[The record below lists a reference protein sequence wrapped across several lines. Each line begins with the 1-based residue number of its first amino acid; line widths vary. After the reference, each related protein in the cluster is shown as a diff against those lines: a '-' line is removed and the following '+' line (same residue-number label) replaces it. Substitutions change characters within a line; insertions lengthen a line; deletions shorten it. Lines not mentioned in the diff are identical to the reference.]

1 MDQRWEVGITGCIAL
16 CACGLEV
23 QRRRTYREPDARR
36 SAAYAAPC
44 LAPAAD
50 AGVHTSRPWMPH
62 TSRPWSTSLPPA
74 LAWSKQ
80 FGMWRQLV
88 WTADQPPLWLRSG
101 AAVAEAAAAGRRST
115 PLSTVEPVV
124 TTQWQTLVA
133 ESAEEYQ
140 ICCTQM
146 THVSGR
152 PCGCLSMA
160 ASHHVVIVLVSWDSS
175 GHAQQRPA
183 NVASAKKPIKHLGHV
198 STARAPLQHSADD

>member
-1 MDQRWEVGITGCIAL
+1 MDQRIWEVGITGCIAL

-160 ASHHVVIVLVSWDSS
+160 ASHHARGGRACL
-175 GHAQQRPA
+175 
-183 NVASAKKPIKHLGHV
+183 LGFFWPC
-198 STARAPLQHSADD
+198 AAAPS